1 LKVNNE
7 EKDYGPRN
15 SKLSKSYFCGS
26 INNTESP
33 FAVFDSVED
42 SLNFIA
48 EYLKA
53 KVDSKLLSGADIKNS
68 QGKINDIDNLA
79 KAMDNF
85 LFTSYP
91 LEDTNINYETTIFP
105 TQQCKDRISQIKSAI
120 QQAEI
125 LGL

>member
-1 LKVNNE
+1 
-7 EKDYGPRN
+7 
-15 SKLSKSYFCGS
+15 
-26 INNTESP
+26 
-33 FAVFDSVED
+33 
-42 SLNFIA
+42 
-48 EYLKA
+48 
-53 KVDSKLLSGADIKNS
+53 
-68 QGKINDIDNLA
+68 
-79 KAMDNF
+79 MDNF